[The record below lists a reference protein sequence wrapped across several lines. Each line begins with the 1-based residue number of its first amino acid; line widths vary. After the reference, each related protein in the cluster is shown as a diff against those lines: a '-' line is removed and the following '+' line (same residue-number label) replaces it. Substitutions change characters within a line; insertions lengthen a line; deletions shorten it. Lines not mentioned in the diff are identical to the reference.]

1 MDKVNES
8 QSIGIVGRAAGSDDA
23 IASERSGL
31 SNMVLDPDQNCASAE
46 EVDELIIGDF
56 SSLDALKELGARSD
70 YVTLEIE
77 RASVEN
83 LKMLECQGKIV
94 RPSSSVLRK
103 IQDKFVQKRN

>member
-1 MDKVNES
+1 M
-8 QSIGIVGRAAGSDDA
+8 
-23 IASERSGL
+23 
-31 SNMVLDPDQNCASAE
+31 
-46 EVDELIIGDF
+46 IIGDF

-70 YVTLEIE
+70 YVTFEIE

-103 IQDKFVQKRN
+103 IQDKFVQKEELEKLGVPVGEFMDLKSKEDLAERIPCVSGRLGLQVMMAME